1 MTIISDLAAWL
12 ASNGY
17 EDLDAWMADSDYS
30 CTRDTDDRI
39 IGWADE
45 DGNEV
50 NPVDVATYAME
61 AAAEV
66 PAGKPTDAEVLDRLA
81 YLLSAPEWPGASGM
95 EDVAEL
101 VRSTGRHTDHHD
113 AVWRSH

>member
-61 AAAEV
+61 AAAAA
-66 PAGKPTDAEVLDRLA
+66 PPTCILTAENIGTEDDCTTHDHE
-81 YLLSAPEWPGASGM
+81 PEPVG
-95 EDVAEL
+95 E
-101 VRSTGRHTDHHD
+101 
-113 AVWRSH
+113 SH